1 MTNLKTLDD
10 YTKLPDGYT
19 DYGTEK
25 ILETVCN
32 ETLESLANEMIKRR
46 IIYEPKTYIFSTAC
60 NKNDFLSYFKLAS
73 LNDYI
78 IDASNYG
85 FVSYLNFGTYYKP
98 LKRRLTHE
106 RRRSIKKFKL
116 H

>member
-25 ILETVCN
+25 IFEKACN
-32 ETLESLANEMIKRR
+32 EALESLANEMIKRR
-46 IIYEPKTYIFSTAC
+46 IKNPPKIYMVSSEIS
-60 NKNDFLSYFKLAS
+60 KNDFLSFFK
-73 LNDYI
+73 NDHI
-78 IDASNYG
+78 IDSFNYG
-85 FVSYLNFGTYYKP
+85 IVTFLDFGANYKI
-98 LKRRLTHE
+98 LKRRLTHGY
-106 RRRSIKKFKL
+106 RSGKKKPRL

>member
-19 DYGTEK
+19 DYDTEK

-32 ETLESLANEMIKRR
+32 ETLESLTNEMIKRR

-60 NKNDFLSYFKLAS
+60 NKNDFL
-73 LNDYI
+73 
-78 IDASNYG
+78 YG
-85 FVSYLNFGTYYKP
+85 FTTMKQLLTKHEDCIIIHLATYYKP